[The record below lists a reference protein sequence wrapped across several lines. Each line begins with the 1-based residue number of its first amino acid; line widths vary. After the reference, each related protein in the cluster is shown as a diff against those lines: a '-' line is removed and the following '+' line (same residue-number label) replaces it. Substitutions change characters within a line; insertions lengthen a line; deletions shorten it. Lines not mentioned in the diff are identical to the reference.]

1 MEEKEIIDVE
11 TKVEKVEEVEKK
23 DGIFKK
29 IGNGVKK
36 VFPPIRNALAIIGGA
51 AVAVMAADA
60 IHGSDD
66 EDVVTITTFEPANED
81 VEETT
86 TVEEF

>member
-1 MEEKEIIDVE
+1 MEEKEVIDVE
-11 TKVEKVEEVEKK
+11 TKVKEVEEKK
-23 DGIFKK
+23 DSIFKK
-29 IGNGVKK
+29 FGNGVKK

-51 AVAVMAADA
+51 AVAVAVADT

-66 EDVVTITTFEPANED
+66 EDVVTITTFEPVNED